1 MTFELY
7 MTFCLYHP
15 EFGYY
20 VQGRERTG
28 VAGDYFQFRSA
39 PDSLFRF
46 TRRRWRGRMKRL
58 RRLESSALPLLPAPA
73 DGTQCPHPSA
83 GPSSS

>member
-1 MTFELY
+1 LNPTPVKKSLLETLRRARPMTFEHY

-39 PDSLFRF
+39 PDSAC
-46 TRRRWRGRMKRL
+46 
-58 RRLESSALPLLPAPA
+58 SASLAA
-73 DGTQCPHPSA
+73 DGSIE
-83 GPSSS
+83 